1 MAVAVWQTI
10 LDYTAFGDH
19 FWTGKGYGINLAD
32 SDGFQ
37 VKREIPLRSPHNSH
51 LTFLARSGVPGLA
64 LWALL
69 QATVFF
75 SLLRAYFRARRA
87 GRSALANV
95 NLWVLAYWMAFIV
108 NMTFDVYLEGP
119 QGGIWFWC
127 LIGFAIALTEAGKPK
142 VPAPAPLLPARAL
155 AGGGSPSGGRYAS

>member
-1 MAVAVWQTI
+1 MI

-37 VKREIPLRSPHNSH
+37 VVWEGSPLRSPHNSH

-75 SLLRAYFRARRA
+75 SLLRAYFRCRPQVGKAF
-87 GRSALANV
+87 RSPFV
-95 NLWVLAYWMAFIV
+95 MAYLLRNDFL
-108 NMTFDVYLEGP
+108 LEH
-119 QGGIWFWC
+119 
-127 LIGFAIALTEAGKPK
+127 
-142 VPAPAPLLPARAL
+142 R
-155 AGGGSPSGGRYAS
+155 